1 MILDNPRVEIVDV
14 MNNGNMCK
22 VRIHDGAT
30 GSYVI
35 KYGEH
40 ALAVDID

>member
-1 MILDNPRVEIVDV
+1 

-30 GSYVI
+30 GSYIV
-35 KYGEH
+35 KYGDYSLNVE
-40 ALAVDID
+40 ID

>member
-1 MILDNPRVEIVDV
+1 

-30 GSYVI
+30 GSYAVN
-35 KYGEH
+35 YGEYT
-40 ALAVDID
+40 LNVEVD